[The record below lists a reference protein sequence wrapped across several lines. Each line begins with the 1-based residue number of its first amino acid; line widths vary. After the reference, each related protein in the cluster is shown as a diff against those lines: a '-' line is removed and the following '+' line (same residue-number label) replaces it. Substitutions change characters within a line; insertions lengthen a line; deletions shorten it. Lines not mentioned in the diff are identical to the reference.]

1 MVSNIALAL
10 AYTLIIII
18 IIVNHIQLETIY
30 DVSFGSLPA
39 TLVRRPSIGERQGG
53 EDTYACMPHEQDP
66 FSHPSSSPTLRIDYN
81 TSSSKPT
88 MQRSNSQNQVP
99 TASVGRMVL
108 APFARLFRTLRIPVP
123 TNMATTAANPL
134 SSLVAH
140 IIAGLKRLDT
150 SMDPRKTIGILRQY
164 QFTIYNTA
172 LWAGLAILA
181 CVNLYIMDSRLLKV
195 LIPTAYLAAILI
207 PATSQF
213 FFPATPVLMWV
224 LTFFC
229 ARYIPSSWRPDIHV
243 VLLPTLESV
252 LYGANISDLL
262 TRFTHPVL
270 DILAW
275 LPYGVGHFAIPGII
289 ALVLWTFAPKGSAQF
304 FGKAFGFMNLVGVLC
319 QIFFPCAAPCKS
331 DH

>member
-1 MVSNIALAL
+1 
-10 AYTLIIII
+10 
-18 IIVNHIQLETIY
+18 
-30 DVSFGSLPA
+30 
-39 TLVRRPSIGERQGG
+39 
-53 EDTYACMPHEQDP
+53 
-66 FSHPSSSPTLRIDYN
+66 
-81 TSSSKPT
+81 
-88 MQRSNSQNQVP
+88 MQRTNSQTQVP
-99 TASVGRMVL
+99 AASMGRMLL
-108 APFARLFRTLRIPVP
+108 APFARVFRTLRIPVP
-123 TNMATTAANPL
+123 TNMATTAANPVSAL
-134 SSLVAH
+134 IAH
-140 IIAGLKRLDT
+140 IIAGLKRLDR
-150 SMDPRKTIGILRQY
+150 SVDPRKTLAALRKHPLS
-164 QFTIYNTA
+164 IYNTA
-172 LWAGLAILA
+172 LWVALGLLA

-195 LIPTAYLAAILI
+195 IIPTAYFAAIAI

-229 ARYIPSSWRPDIHV
+229 ARYIPSSWRPSIHV

-289 ALVLWTFAPKGSAQF
+289 ALVLWLFAPKGSAQF

-319 QIFFPCAAPCKS
+319 QIFFPCAAPCEYAPGHNCDCILTS
-331 DH
+331 LPIGCHIF